1 MRIAIVIALMAAAAA
16 IALACGGNAE
26 TPATPDAPQPTV
38 AATAA
43 PSQTAAPAATVASMP
58 TIAPAPTA
66 ATAAPSQ
73 TAAPAPTIAS
83 ATTAAPSHIEAC
95 ADETAVDCM
104 MEVSVGPERV
114 YCEGSAPM
122 MCMMVDGDLFYDD
135 IDGFEHE
142 AGYRYRL
149 RMERYDRWPGQAPPA
164 DASKYGYRLIEVVE
178 KARAAQ

>member
-1 MRIAIVIALMAAAAA
+1 MRIAIVIALIAAAAA

-26 TPATPDAPQPTV
+26 TPATP
-38 AATAA
+38 
-43 PSQTAAPAATVASMP
+43 VASQ
-58 TIAPAPTA
+58 PTA
-66 ATAAPSQ
+66 AATTAPSQ

-83 ATTAAPSHIEAC
+83 APTAAPAPTTAPSQIEAC

-122 MCMMVDGDLFYDD
+122 MCMMVDGELFYDE

>member
-1 MRIAIVIALMAAAAA
+1 MRIAIVIALMAAIAALA
-16 IALACGGNAE
+16 SACGGNAE
-26 TPATPDAPQPTV
+26 TPAMPTASQPT
-38 AATAA
+38 A
-43 PSQTAAPAATVASMP
+43 
-58 TIAPAPTA
+58 A

-73 TAAPAPTIAS
+73 TAAPAPTIAP
-83 ATTAAPSHIEAC
+83 APTAASSQIETC
-95 ADETAVDCM
+95 ADETAVDCVM
-104 MEVSVGPERV
+104 DVSVGPERV

-122 MCMMVDGDLFYDD
+122 MCMMVDGELFYDE

-149 RMERYDRWPGQAPPA
+149 RMERYDRWQGQAPPA

>member
-1 MRIAIVIALMAAAAA
+1 MRVRDAYMRIAIVIALIAAAAA

-26 TPATPDAPQPTV
+26 TPATPVASQPTAAV
-38 AATAA
+38 ATAPSETAA
-43 PSQTAAPAATVASMP
+43 PSP
-58 TIAPAPTA
+58 TIAPAPTIA
-66 ATAAPSQ
+66 SVPTV
-73 TAAPAPTIAS
+73 APAPTIA
-83 ATTAAPSHIEAC
+83 PSQIEAC
-95 ADETAVDCM
+95 ADETDVDCA

-149 RMERYDRWPGQAPPA
+149 RMERYDRWQGQAPPA